1 MNKVEKAIEKE
12 QIIKSKIRVQ
22 KHGEVFTPKKIV
34 NQMLDLD
41 EVNKACNELEST
53 FLEPAAGEGAFLKEI
68 ITRKLQ
74 MIEKNYKDSLIM
86 YENYSLLAL
95 STIYGIELLE
105 DNAQACSLNIFQIYY
120 EFYNKVASNFN
131 EALKKKVLDS
141 AKLIISANIAQGD
154 FLTQQSPNGK
164 EMIFSEW
171 KIIQKNKN
179 KIKIVRTEYTLDEIS
194 KGVQKDDGEMVS
206 GLKNDN
212 EQINIFELLEPKE
225 ETQAEISEFRFTVV
239 NITDVY
245 KEEMEIYDG

>member
-34 NQMLDLD
+34 NQMLDFD